1 MTRHLFASL
10 DLERFMPLE
19 EMGISPLSASLHYGH
34 AVFEG
39 MSMIKNGDRL
49 SVFHPWLNLE
59 RLRES
64 ASAVGMEAEF
74 TDDAVVENVFRLA
87 AMCGLHRKNARM
99 PRIKRAGK
107 FVGRFY
113 VRPLLFSESTSLV
126 RTAAS
131 RTRLATMLQP
141 MGEYVG
147 DGAGIDVMVY
157 PDPRVFPFP
166 GARVSSNYQFSIQA
180 KKRLTFFNILN
191 GSECSEVLFTN
202 GRGSLVEGGGESIIL
217 VRDNEFITPPPSEG
231 VVPGISLRFISLAAR
246 AHGFG
251 FRFGT
256 FTPNDLAGADE
267 VLLSGNASGLVP
279 VRRVHEADAG
289 FRSKRVHEI
298 SSRPGRTIRPVKE
311 EYERMEI
318 GEGPHSTFHAVM
330 DDWVDG
336 DEREVLYLRASDLLR
351 KKKRNTLIIPPKVGE
366 AAAASGL
373 CGKLSTSRLRSECFF
388 SEMAG
393 D

>member
-1 MTRHLFASL
+1 MTTHLFASL
-10 DLERFMPLE
+10 DLEKFMPLLN
-19 EMGISPLSASLHYGH
+19 MGISPFSASIHYGH

-39 MSMIKNGDRL
+39 MSIIKNGNRL

-64 ASAVGMEAEF
+64 ASAVGMETEF
-74 TDDAVVENVFRLA
+74 ADDAVVENIFRLA
-87 AMCGLHRKNARM
+87 SMCGLHRKNAHI

-107 FVGRFY
+107 SVGRFY
-113 VRPLLFSESTSLV
+113 VRPLLFSESAGLGLS
-126 RTAAS
+126 APS
-131 RTRLATMLQP
+131 RTRLATMIQP

-147 DGAGIDVMVY
+147 DGEGIDTMIY
-157 PDPRVFPFP
+157 PNPRVLPFP
-166 GARVSSNYQFSIQA
+166 GAKVSSNYQFSIQA
-180 KKRLTFFNILN
+180 KKKLMLFNIIN

-202 GRGSLVEGGGESIIL
+202 ERGFLVEGSGENVIL
-217 VRDNEFITPPPSEG
+217 VKDDEFITPPPSEG

-246 AHGFG
+246 EHGFR

-256 FTPNDLAGADE
+256 FTSDELADADE

-279 VRRVHEADAG
+279 VRRVYETGAD
-289 FRSKRVHEI
+289 FRAKTVYEI
-298 SSRPGRTIRPVKE
+298 SSRPGSTIRSVKD

-318 GEGPHSTFHAVM
+318 GEGSHSAFHAVI
-330 DDWVDG
+330 DDWID
-336 DEREVLYLRASDLLR
+336 DTMQETLYLRATDLLR
-351 KKKRNTLIIPPKVGE
+351 KKKHTVLTISPEVNET
-366 AAAASGL
+366 AAANGL

-388 SEMAG
+388 GETSG